1 MACMKVTQFA
11 YIMKMAWLV
20 FKQKWYDAYLNENT
34 NYESDII
41 RVKMKWHE
49 LYLNRNGMV
58 HIKIHIKNENDTAC
72 YEMKNA
78 QSTGYSMYKRSLI
91 LHLSETQF
99 PYKSSLLR
107 SSHSQCA
114 HNGRSGLL
122 FLKEVKITKDNSVL
136 SSFITFGQKNTS
148 KGLWAPLR
156 KIPRVYFMKN

>member
-91 LHLSETQF
+91 LHLSGTQSF
-99 PYKSSLLR
+99 PIRVPFSD
-107 SSHSQCA
+107 HHI
-114 HNGRSGLL
+114 HNVRTTAVPG
-122 FLKEVKITKDNSVL
+122 FY
-136 SSFITFGQKNTS
+136 F
-148 KGLWAPLR
+148 LR
-156 KIPRVYFMKN
+156 K